1 MIVHSRGSPSVVT
14 ASTAGLTSSSSSVVS
29 GLTATPSVAPSTMGQ
44 TAGGHNSGVGGSRT
58 STGDRVANTHFNQVL
73 FGTYKSSSIKSKT
86 LRDKIARNELPPLP
100 PSKVNASKPVCLA
113 WHTKGQ
119 CNSLCPHTA
128 DHIAYSDEEYAALA
142 TWCREHGYA
151 PL

>member
-1 MIVHSRGSPSVVT
+1 MLAPGTREDSGS
-14 ASTAGLTSSSSSVVS
+14 TS
-29 GLTATPSVAPSTMGQ
+29 GGGARP
-44 TAGGHNSGVGGSRT
+44 AGGRNG
-58 STGDRVANTHFNQVL
+58 TGDRVENTHFNTTL
-73 FGTYKSSSIKSKT
+73 FGTYKASTIKSKT

-119 CNSLCPHTA
+119 CNSLCAHTA
-128 DHIAYSDEEYAALA
+128 DHVAYSAEEYAALA

-151 PL
+151 SL